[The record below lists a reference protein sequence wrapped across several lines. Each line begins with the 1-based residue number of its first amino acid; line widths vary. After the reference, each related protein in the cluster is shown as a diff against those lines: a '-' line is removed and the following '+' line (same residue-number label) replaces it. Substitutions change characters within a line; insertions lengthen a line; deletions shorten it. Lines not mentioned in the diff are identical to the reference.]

1 MTDEELEAMHTR
13 KRERLLARKTKKI
26 RTIQF
31 RRTFWI
37 LSACFVVLLDQLS
50 KWAIVEHVIRPAR
63 EGRSGYSFIDWYQHT
78 PSMSPYTE
86 IHLTSFF
93 NIVMAWNTGV
103 SFSLFQDT
111 GIYTPY
117 ILIFVALGITLL
129 FGFWLWSAEKH
140 FHGLCN
146 ALIIG
151 GALGNVIDRARFGA
165 VIDFLDFHVKGYHW
179 PAFNVAD
186 MSVVSGISLLMI
198 VSLFFETKTRQRYRK
213 NNKKRRDFQKFLRE
227 RFGI

>member
-1 MTDEELEAMHTR
+1 MEY
-13 KRERLLARKTKKI
+13 
-26 RTIQF
+26 
-31 RRTFWI
+31 
-37 LSACFVVLLDQLS
+37 
-50 KWAIVEHVIRPAR
+50 
-63 EGRSGYSFIDWYQHT
+63 G
-78 PSMSPYTE
+78 
-86 IHLTSFF
+86 
-93 NIVMAWNTGV
+93 
-103 SFSLFQDT
+103 
-111 GIYTPY
+111 
-117 ILIFVALGITLL
+117 